1 MDIVGVED
9 FKNRLTQL
17 GLRSGATG
25 LPRKR
30 VDRQIL
36 FQSVVL
42 TLSPDA
48 EYTEKEIDAAL
59 EAWLEDVAPSIDI
72 DHVALRRYLVDDEF
86 LGRAPDGSAYS
97 VLAPGSRRIRFAPE
111 VKTIDVREVIADA
124 KRQRAEQKIRAR
136 REGHSPSGA

>member
-1 MDIVGVED
+1 MDIVGVEQ
-9 FKNRLTQL
+9 FKNRLVQL
-17 GLRSGATG
+17 GLRSGVAG

-36 FQSVVL
+36 LQSVVL

-59 EAWLEDVAPSIDI
+59 ESWLETVAPSVDI

-86 LGRAPDGSAYS
+86 LGRTPDGAAYT
-97 VLAPGSRRIRFAPE
+97 VLAPGPRRIRFAPE
-111 VKTIDVREVIADA
+111 VGSVDVREVVAEA
-124 KRQRAEQKIRAR
+124 KRRRAEQKTRAGE
-136 REGHSPSGA
+136 EGHSTP